1 MKFKLIFLFII
12 LFCCPIFSQENY
24 EGLRV
29 VTWEEIQRF
38 EYTIVSD
45 DDDYTVIIVN
55 GETVIIDKL

>member
-1 MKFKLIFLFII
+1 MKFKLIFLIII

-29 VTWEEIQRF
+29 VTWEEIQGLDF
-38 EYTIVSD
+38 TILSD
-45 DDDYTVIIVN
+45 DGDFTVITVN

>member
-1 MKFKLIFLFII
+1 MKFKLIFLIII

-29 VTWEEIQRF
+29 VTWEEIQGLD
-38 EYTIVSD
+38 YTILSD
-45 DDDYTVIIVN
+45 EGDLIIIIVD